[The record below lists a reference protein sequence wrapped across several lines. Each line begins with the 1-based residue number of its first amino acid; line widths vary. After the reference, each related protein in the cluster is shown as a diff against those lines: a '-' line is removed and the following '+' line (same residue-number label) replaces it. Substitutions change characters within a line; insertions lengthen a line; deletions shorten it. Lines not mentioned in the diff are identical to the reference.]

1 MQIQVSYSIY
11 ISSSFSTLIHLRC
24 PNSGFSSSL
33 KINSG
38 VNDTKSFEWQDIAFR
53 YYGDS
58 NTVRIVCDLVVCP
71 VREFSNTSEQCKR
84 CNNKG
89 GRRRRDVTSEG
100 GYKVSTVRVETAQF
114 YLVEGTFNQGNIYGV
129 LCIIKLLDNNFRNKY
144 ATYSY
149 YCYSWKLLKTLCSFT
164 ENSWKTF
171 RKTFETFPELQETL
185 RNYTENSL

>member
-129 LCIIKLLDNNFRNKY
+129 LCIIKLLENISGINMRLTVTT
-144 ATYSY
+144 ATP
-149 YCYSWKLLKTLCSFT
+149 
-164 ENSWKTF
+164 ENS
-171 RKTFETFPELQETL
+171 
-185 RNYTENSL
+185 